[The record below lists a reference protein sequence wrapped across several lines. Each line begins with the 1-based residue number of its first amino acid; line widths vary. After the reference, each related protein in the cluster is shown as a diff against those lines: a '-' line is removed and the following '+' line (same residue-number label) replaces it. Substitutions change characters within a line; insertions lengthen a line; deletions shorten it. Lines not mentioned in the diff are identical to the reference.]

1 MDYMASIIT
10 DLHDAERM
18 GTEHVYQST
27 RNRISDFINGST
39 LSFNDITTLWLQAF
53 QNYLLKRQLSWNTIS
68 TYMRILRAVYYR
80 AVDDGLAP
88 FRPRL
93 FKGVYTGIRGTT
105 KRAIGEQ
112 TLRQLKLPTGKS
124 EQLENARQLF
134 MLLFMLRGIPF
145 VDIAYMRRRDL
156 NGNMLTYRRRKTGV
170 WLSVH
175 IEPQAMQLIEH
186 LKNNNPTSPYLFPII
201 SATGA
206 EGYKQYCNA
215 LRCFNYRLKQLAD
228 ILQSKDVK
236 LSSYTARHS
245 WATLANY
252 HNFQPE
258 LICNAMGHSSVKV
271 TETYFKRHTD
281 EQIHEMN
288 HRILTQLL
296 DDSTFPQ
303 PPHNRAG

>member
-10 DLHDAERM
+10 GLHDAERM

-27 RNRISDFINGST
+27 RNRINDFINGST
-39 LSFNDITTLWLQAF
+39 LSFNDITPLWLQAF

-80 AVDDGLAP
+80 AVDEGRAT

-93 FKGVYTGIRGTT
+93 FKSVYTGIRGTI
-105 KRAIGEQ
+105 KRAIDEQ
-112 TLRQLKLPTGKS
+112 TLRQLKHPTDKS
-124 EQLENARQLF
+124 ERIENARQLF
-134 MLLFMLRGIPF
+134 ILLFMLRGIPF

-156 NGNMLTYRRRKTGV
+156 NGNLLTYRRRKTGA
-170 WLSVH
+170 WLSVQ

-186 LKNNNPTSPYLFPII
+186 LKSNNPDSPYLFPII

-206 EGYKQYCNA
+206 KGYKQYCNA
-215 LRCFNYRLKQLAD
+215 LRCFNYRLKQIAD
-228 ILQSKDVK
+228 NLQSKDVK

-288 HRILTQLL
+288 HCILTRLL
-296 DDSTFPQ
+296 DDSAFPQ
-303 PPHNRAG
+303 PPHNQAG

>member
-124 EQLENARQLF
+124 ERLENARQLF

-156 NGNMLTYRRRKTGV
+156 NGNMLTYRRRKTGA

-186 LKNNNPTSPYLFPII
+186 LKTIILPRLTCSPLSVQREPKATNN
-201 SATGA
+201 
-206 EGYKQYCNA
+206 
-215 LRCFNYRLKQLAD
+215 
-228 ILQSKDVK
+228 
-236 LSSYTARHS
+236 TAM
-245 WATLANY
+245 
-252 HNFQPE
+252 P
-258 LICNAMGHSSVKV
+258 
-271 TETYFKRHTD
+271 
-281 EQIHEMN
+281 
-288 HRILTQLL
+288 
-296 DDSTFPQ
+296 
-303 PPHNRAG
+303 

>member
-27 RNRISDFINGST
+27 RNRINDFINGST

-112 TLRQLKLPTGKS
+112 TLRQLKLPTGTS
-124 EQLENARQLF
+124 ERLENARQLF

-156 NGNMLTYRRRKTGV
+156 NGLSENGRGTRLQTPSFPVPLLTRQLV
-170 WLSVH
+170 NCSPLSVQR
-175 IEPQAMQLIEH
+175 EPKATNNTAM
-186 LKNNNPTSPYLFPII
+186 P
-201 SATGA
+201 
-206 EGYKQYCNA
+206 
-215 LRCFNYRLKQLAD
+215 
-228 ILQSKDVK
+228 
-236 LSSYTARHS
+236 
-245 WATLANY
+245 
-252 HNFQPE
+252 
-258 LICNAMGHSSVKV
+258 
-271 TETYFKRHTD
+271 
-281 EQIHEMN
+281 
-288 HRILTQLL
+288 
-296 DDSTFPQ
+296 
-303 PPHNRAG
+303 